1 MSNHDT
7 HSAEH
12 HHEDVIAE
20 IKKVTIILSV
30 LTIVELILGFW
41 MISLTSHSLILA
53 IKGTIVILMMA
64 KAFYIVAYFMHLK
77 HEVKNLIMTIVV
89 PLLLFVWF
97 IGAFLWDGSS
107 FRNLRNN
114 YNPYFKEQAT
124 IKVEKK
130 EHGAAKHE
138 AKDAKHEAPA
148 AKHETI
154 GSSHE
159 TAKPEVEPYY

>member
-1 MSNHDT
+1 MS
-7 HSAEH
+7 HSHTDQEAHNAEAM
-12 HHEDVIAE
+12 AE

-30 LTIVELILGFW
+30 FTIIELILGFW
-41 MISLTSHSLILA
+41 MISMTSEGLKLA
-53 IKGTIVILMMA
+53 VKGTIVILMMA

-97 IGAFLWDGSS
+97 ISAFLWDGSS

-114 YNPYFKEQAT
+114 YDPHFKEQAT
-124 IKVEKK
+124 IKVEQKEE

-138 AKDAKHEAPA
+138 GSEAKHEGAES
-148 AKHETI
+148 K
-154 GSSHE
+154 HE
-159 TAKPEVEPYY
+159 TAKPEPAPYY

>member
-1 MSNHDT
+1 MS
-7 HSAEH
+7 HSHTDQEAHNAEAM
-12 HHEDVIAE
+12 AE

-30 LTIVELILGFW
+30 FTIIELILGFW
-41 MISLTSHSLILA
+41 MISLTSEALILA

-138 AKDAKHEAPA
+138 AKDAKHDAPA

-154 GSSHE
+154 GTSHE

>member
-1 MSNHDT
+1 MS
-7 HSAEH
+7 HSHSDQEAHNAEAM
-12 HHEDVIAE
+12 AE

-30 LTIVELILGFW
+30 FTIIELLLGFW
-41 MISLTSHSLILA
+41 MMGMSSVALKLA
-53 IKGTIVILMMA
+53 VKGTIVILMMA

-89 PLLLFVWF
+89 PLMLFVWF

-130 EHGAAKHE
+130 EVEHE
-138 AKDAKHEAPA
+138 STDAKHET
-148 AKHETI
+148 KHESVETK
-154 GSSHE
+154 HE
-159 TAKPEVEPYY
+159 STKTEVEPYY

>member
-1 MSNHDT
+1 M
-7 HSAEH
+7 
-12 HHEDVIAE
+12 
-20 IKKVTIILSV
+20 
-30 LTIVELILGFW
+30 
-41 MISLTSHSLILA
+41 SLTSHALILA

-89 PLLLFVWF
+89 PLMLFVWF

-114 YNPYFKEQAT
+114 YNPYFKEQST

-130 EHGAAKHE
+130 EVEHGAKHE
-138 AKDAKHEAPA
+138 AIETKHESIAPTNETTKP
-148 AKHETI
+148 AK
-154 GSSHE
+154 
-159 TAKPEVEPYY
+159 EPYY